1 MKQKVTVWVLSIV
14 CSLLLITNPIS
25 ADLLDFFG
33 KAVGG
38 TAIFLLVDNFGKDIN
53 SAINHLLNQNG
64 KDTKAATK
72 VVPIISILD
81 GTGVGAVQ
89 VTGDK
94 AKVDKVKACLQIE
107 SNKTFGSPVRIRCL
121 VPVDKKAVS
130 NVSRIE
136 GVGVSAMID
145 IKL

>member
-1 MKQKVTVWVLSIV
+1 MKQKITIWCLSILCCV
-14 CSLLLITNPIS
+14 LLVTSPVS
-25 ADLLDFFG
+25 AGLLDFIG

-53 SAINHLLNQNG
+53 SFINHLLDQNQ

-72 VVPIISILD
+72 VVPIISVLD
-81 GTGVGAVQ
+81 GTGVGAAQ

-107 SNKTFGSPVRIRCL
+107 SNKTFGSPVRIRC
-121 VPVDKKAVS
+121 VIPVDKKAIKD
-130 NVSRIE
+130 VSRVE
-136 GVGVSAMID
+136 GVGVSALID
-145 IKL
+145 ISL

>member
-1 MKQKVTVWVLSIV
+1 MKQKITIWILSILCCV
-14 CSLLLITNPIS
+14 LLITSPIS
-25 ADLLDFFG
+25 AGILDFVG

-38 TAIFLLVDNFGKDIN
+38 TAIFVLVDNYGKEIN
-53 SAINHLLNQNG
+53 SFINHLLDKNQ

-72 VVPIISILD
+72 VVPIISVLS
-81 GTGVGAVQ
+81 GVSVGAAQ

-94 AKVDKVKACLQIE
+94 SKVDKVKACLEIE
-107 SNKTFGSPVRIRCL
+107 ANETFGSPVTIRCV

-130 NVSRIE
+130 NVSRVE
-136 GVGVSAMID
+136 GVGVSALID